1 MNEIFIILD
10 NKYSFVELI
19 FKDYKNEFIFYDQK
33 YNFEFINHNKLK
45 IFIENEVQI
54 LETVDSFLFTNNISK
69 LISFN
74 LITLNHNEWFD
85 QAILNYCNNK
95 IIRIKDRNQHGT
107 FEIEENKLKINW
119 NHWGEEIFVY
129 YDENVYNQ
137 VNLVRNDVKKDILVF
152 MHVCNLNNGIEIY
165 HEQLNKIKKSKF
177 YDNIKK
183 IYVCWVGNYEKI
195 SNEDENIEI
204 IHLSDDITYYEFLT
218 INKIKELIETEKENM
233 KILYI
238 HNKGTRKAG
247 NEKVIKSW
255 RALMEYFLI
264 EKGLYCI
271 SKLNYFDTIGCN
283 IINETNNGF
292 SNVNEKHCYHYS
304 GNFWWSNSSYIK
316 SLKKL
321 EIDKKKE
328 KREEKRF
335 QCENWLLSN
344 LENKNIGVIYQ
355 NNTNIHPYHRLV
367 FDDYRN
373 KKLFI
378 KKIKINLN

>member
-19 FKDYKNEFIFYDQK
+19 FENYKNEFIFYDQK
-33 YNFEFINHNKLK
+33 YNFEFINHSKLK
-45 IFIENEVQI
+45 IFTESEVQI
-54 LETVDSFLFTNNISK
+54 LETIDSFLFTNNISK

-74 LITLNHNEWFD
+74 LITLNHNDWFD
-85 QAILNYCNNK
+85 QAILDYTNNK
-95 IIRIKDRNQHGT
+95 IIRVKDRNQEGT
-107 FEIEENKLKINW
+107 FKIEENKLKINW
-119 NHWGEEIFVY
+119 NYWGEEIFIY

-137 VNLVRNDVKKDILVF
+137 EKLIRHDINKDILIF
-152 MHVCNLNNGIEIY
+152 MHVCNLNNGIEIFK
-165 HEQLNKIKKSKF
+165 EQLNKIKNSKF

-183 IYVCWVGNYEKI
+183 IYVCWIGTYEKF
-195 SNEDENIEI
+195 NNKDENIEI
-204 IHLSDDITYYEFLT
+204 IHLSNDITYYEFLT
-218 INKIKELIETEKENM
+218 INKIKELIENEKENM

-247 NEKVIKSW
+247 NEKVITSW
-255 RALMEYFLI
+255 RMMMEYFLI
-264 EKGLYCI
+264 EEGQYCMNN
-271 SKLNYFDTIGCN
+271 LHYFDTIGCN
-283 IINETNNGF
+283 IINETNNKL

-304 GNFWWSNSSYIK
+304 GNFWWAKSSYIK
-316 SLKKL
+316 TLKKL
-321 EIDKKKE
+321 EIDDNEE

-335 QCENWLLSN
+335 QCENWLLNN

-367 FDDYRN
+367 FEDYKN